1 MYGPDGRF
9 DRLVP
14 VESAVEQGKTVRG
27 SGSVGDLKTTEKQLG
42 AATDWKLL
50 ASSVRSSTFTNVST
64 HTLGLRQLSFSFFFG
79 PHRGEHQSRW

>member
-14 VESAVEQGKTVRG
+14 VESTAEQGKTARG
-27 SGSVGDLKTTEKQLG
+27 SGSVGGLKTTEKQLG

-50 ASSVRSSTFTNVST
+50 ASSVRSPTFTNVST
-64 HTLGLRQLSFSFFFG
+64 HTLGLHQHYFSFSG